1 MSFHFFKGVIMCPK
15 NSNSMSWDDLLD
27 DTRKEGNPDDLIPDE
42 FNDKAELVVPS
53 KYPFK
58 FDYFNVSACSAVRA
72 MQDKTQVFAFSS
84 SDYTRTRL
92 THSLEVSSV
101 AEMIISTID
110 RYIEYY
116 LNPKNKKLNGNGE
129 KTVERKRRFTCIQSD
144 FLSRK
149 EDIISVV
156 KTASLLHDIGNPP
169 FGHKGEEYLK
179 QTVKKWIDKS
189 VNANKSGTLSLAD
202 DEKQD
207 LCAIEGNAQM
217 LRFLLSADS
226 IKEMKIINPTYAV
239 LSCLMKY
246 TCCDDSIISKN
257 MYVHLHKKGFYL
269 SEEDDVE
276 NIFNKL
282 GIKRINNIYVRHPLA
297 FILEAADD
305 IAYRTAD
312 FEDAFFKG
320 CITED
325 IISKTLEKI
334 RTSNGG
340 HTSYF
345 EENLDTLIK
354 KLSNKP
360 NNYDRLNIIHTWITQ
375 LKIQLIYC
383 ACWSFCANYNEIMR
397 GTYSNELLL
406 DNCCFH
412 KPTMENLKL
421 MMEQHVYNSKQIK
434 LQDSKAEIIIE
445 KIWDYL
451 TEFIDRGTPKDF
463 ETDSF
468 LKLPYNLRVNLKSLP
483 HKNSNQNHSFL
494 YNEIRLIIDFISCL
508 SDEDAKRLAE
518 WNDSYEMLG

>member
-1 MSFHFFKGVIMCPK
+1 MCSE
-15 NSNSMSWDDLLD
+15 NSELEPMSWENLLD

-42 FNDKAELVVPS
+42 FNDKAELVIPS

-84 SDYTRTRL
+84 SEYTRTRL

-101 AEMIISTID
+101 AEMIISMID

-116 LNPKNKKLNGNGE
+116 LNPDNKKLVSKDP
-129 KTVERKRRFTCIQSD
+129 KTAKIKRRFICIQSD

-179 QTVKKWIDKS
+179 KTVKKWMDKRI
-189 VNANKSGTLSLAD
+189 NANKSGILSLTD

-217 LRFLLSADS
+217 LRFLLSSDS

-246 TCCDDSIISKN
+246 TCCDDSIIPNKKR
-257 MYVHLHKKGFYL
+257 VHLHKKGFYL
-269 SEEDDVE
+269 SEKDDVE
-276 NIFNKL
+276 NIFEKL
-282 GIKRINNIYVRHPLA
+282 GIKCIDNIYVRHPLA

-340 HTSYF
+340 HISYF

-360 NNYDRLNIIHTWITQ
+360 NNYDRFNIIHTWITQ

-383 ACWSFCANYNEIMR
+383 TCWSFCANYNEIMK
-397 GTYSNELLL
+397 GTYPNELLL
-406 DNCCFH
+406 DESCFH

-421 MMEQHVYNSKQIK
+421 MMEQYVYSSKQIK

-445 KIWDYL
+445 KIWDFL
-451 TEFIDRGTPKDF
+451 TEFIDKGTPKDF

-468 LKLPYNLRVNLKSLP
+468 LKLPYNLRVNLKSLSN
-483 HKNSNQNHSFL
+483 KNSDKKSNQKYSFL
-494 YNEIRLIIDFISCL
+494 YCEIRLIIDFISCL
-508 SDEDAKRLAE
+508 SDEDAKQLAE
-518 WNDSYEMLG
+518 WKDSYNMLG